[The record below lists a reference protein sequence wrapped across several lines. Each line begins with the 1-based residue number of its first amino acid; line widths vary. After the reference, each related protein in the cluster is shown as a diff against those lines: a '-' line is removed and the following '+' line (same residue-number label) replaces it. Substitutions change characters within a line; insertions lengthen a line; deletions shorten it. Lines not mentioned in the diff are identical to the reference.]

1 MNGRVWK
8 TVRDIRTSKGIH
20 QKDLYD
26 NIISK
31 SFAIEFEKGKHDITL
46 TLFEKIL
53 KRMNMDL
60 DEFFYIHR
68 ELSVSAEKIIYA

>member
-1 MNGRVWK
+1 MIGYGK

-31 SFAIEFEKGKHDITL
+31 SFAIEFEKGKHDITHIK
-46 TLFEKIL
+46 F
-53 KRMNMDL
+53 
-60 DEFFYIHR
+60 
-68 ELSVSAEKIIYA
+68 V